1 MLQKRGKNMS
11 NDGLEKAGN
20 PSRIFY
26 LSEIIGAKIILNGSR
41 IGKLSDMIIVEKGMP
56 LPHITHL
63 CVVRPSGK
71 HPLIIPI
78 DKILSMTAG
87 AIAIAID
94 IESIA
99 DYESILDNEAM
110 LINDYVLNKK
120 VIDLEKREVSMVYDV
135 KILRVNKNM
144 YVTDVDFSKYGLF
157 RRFGMKWLADFL
169 KIKENTLSWPSV
181 QPLPPDISNFHDNFN
196 PVNEKLSDIPPVDLA
211 NILEKLN
218 HEQREIFFQE
228 LDSRSAAETFAELD
242 PGIQQ
247 EVVSSMNQPLIARL
261 IKEMTPGQA
270 AAVLALLGNSEKD
283 ELLKV
288 VEPALR
294 TKIQSILGQQEQSIT
309 NYCTSEILKFHPAK
323 SVDDIR
329 DNFKDVARNK
339 DFITYIYVVDSRD
352 ILEGVLD
359 LKELLTAEDGVKLKD
374 IMSASVV
381 SLTQESTM
389 KDAGEMFNRYGLSAI
404 PVTDSSNKL
413 IGVLPYKDVV
423 KLQRRFLD

>member
-63 CVVRPSGK
+63 CVARPSGN

-78 DKILSMTAG
+78 DRILSMTAG
-87 AIAIAID
+87 AIAID

-99 DYESILDNEAM
+99 GYESILDNEAM

-181 QPLPPDISNFHDNFN
+181 QPLPADISNFHDNFN

-247 EVVSSMNQPLIARL
+247 EVVSSMKQPLIARL

-288 VEPALR
+288 VEPSLR

-309 NYCTSEILKFHPAK
+309 DYCTSEILKFHPAK

-329 DNFKDVARNK
+329 DNFKEVARNK

-359 LKELLTAEDGVKLKD
+359 LKELLMAEDGVKLKD

-389 KDAGEMFNRYGLSAI
+389 KDAGEMFSRYGLSAV